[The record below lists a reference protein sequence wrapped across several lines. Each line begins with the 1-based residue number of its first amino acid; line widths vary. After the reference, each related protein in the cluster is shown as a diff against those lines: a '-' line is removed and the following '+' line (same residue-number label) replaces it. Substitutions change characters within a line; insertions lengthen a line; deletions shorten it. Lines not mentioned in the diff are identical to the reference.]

1 MIKLLIYDHAG
12 LSGVEKG
19 AALRMLKKVGAFLRR
34 EVVFTCS
41 LAAALVSMLLTAP
54 GVHTLH
60 DIDVETLCMLF
71 GLMTTVAGLRRIGLF
86 DKLGAK
92 MTARLHHLRALSM
105 TLTTA
110 CFVLAMAATND
121 VALITLVPFTL
132 LLMKQAQMKHQTLTV
147 VLETIAANL
156 GSMVTP
162 IGNPQNLYLY
172 SSGQLDALDFPALTW
187 PYAALAFALLMAG
200 CMLVPS
206 EPVVTAA
213 APEERLNP
221 MKLALYGLLTLLVIA
236 TLIGYYPVLLLAVA
250 VLLLTLTLDRAVL
263 RQVDYT
269 LLATFVCFFVFVAS
283 VKAYAPLAAWLEG
296 LMAGSP
302 LLTSLLA
309 SQVISNV
316 PACLLLSPFTQDAS
330 ALMLGVN
337 LGGLGTLVASLASLI
352 SFRLYG
358 QAEGAKRGQF
368 MLTFT
373 LLNVLFLAA
382 LLGLA
387 WATSAL

>member
-1 MIKLLIYDHAG
+1 MKKILAYFRHEVVLTVALL
-12 LSGVEKG
+12 
-19 AALRMLKKVGAFLRR
+19 AALASFL
-34 EVVFTCS
+34 
-41 LAAALVSMLLTAP
+41 LVPP
-54 GVHTLH
+54 GVHTLRG
-60 DIDVETLCMLF
+60 IDLTTLLMLF
-71 GLMTTVAGLRRIGLF
+71 SLMAIVAGFRHMGAF
-86 DKLGAK
+86 DRLAGAV
-92 MTARLHHLRALSM
+92 TARVHTLRALAM
-105 TLTTA
+105 VLVTG
-110 CFVLAMAATND
+110 CFLLAMVATND

-132 LLMKQAQMKHQTLTV
+132 LLMKQAQMKHLTLTV
-147 VLETIAANL
+147 VLETVAANL

-172 SSGQLDALDFPALTW
+172 SSGRLGAADFPALTW
-187 PYAALAFALLMAG
+187 PYAALAFVLLMAG
-200 CMLVPS
+200 CMLIPH
-206 EPVVTAA
+206 EPVATAA

-250 VLLLTLTLDRAVL
+250 VLLLTLTLDPDVL

-283 VKAYAPLAAWLEG
+283 VKAYAPISAWLEG

-316 PACLLLSPFTQDAS
+316 PACLLLSPFTQAHG

-337 LGGLGTLVASLASLI
+337 LGGLGTIVASLASLI

-358 QAEGAKRGQF
+358 AAQGAKRGQF
-368 MLTFT
+368 MLVFT
-373 LLNVLFLAA
+373 VLNAAFLAV

-387 WATSAL
+387 WLLGAL